1 MDVIVTDNGF
11 STDTWSAETTLSISS
26 ETDPEN
32 LTLPN
37 DIQRVVITF
46 PNSLMGAGL
55 RLLGCYGCAGIAA
68 PSGPKDPSFLT
79 NTQWRSDRDSM
90 KLQFRKP
97 KPCVNLNTIGFFGQ
111 IGQPT
116 AINRAC
122 KQAARKLIQN
132 PLNML

>member
-46 PNSLMGAGL
+46 PNFADGRGFTLARLL
-55 RLLGCYGCAGIAA
+55 RLRGYSGALRAKGPIISDQYARARRSGFDEIAISQA
-68 PSGPKDPSFLT
+68 QAVRQREHDWLFRSNWTAHSYQSRLQASG
-79 NTQWRSDRDSM
+79 
-90 KLQFRKP
+90 
-97 KPCVNLNTIGFFGQ
+97 
-111 IGQPT
+111 
-116 AINRAC
+116 
-122 KQAARKLIQN
+122 
-132 PLNML
+132 

>member
-46 PNSLMGAGL
+46 PNFADGRGFTLAQLL
-55 RLLGCYGCAGIAA
+55 RLRGYRGALRAKGPIISDQYAMARRSGFDEIAISQA
-68 PSGPKDPSFLT
+68 QAVRQPEHDGLLRSNWTAHSHQSRLQASG
-79 NTQWRSDRDSM
+79 
-90 KLQFRKP
+90 
-97 KPCVNLNTIGFFGQ
+97 
-111 IGQPT
+111 
-116 AINRAC
+116 
-122 KQAARKLIQN
+122 
-132 PLNML
+132 

>member
-46 PNSLMGAGL
+46 PNFADGRGFTLARLL
-55 RLLGCYGCAGIAA
+55 RLRGYSGALRAKGPIIPDQYAIARRSEFDEIA
-68 PSGPKDPSFLT
+68 ISQAQAVRQPEHDWLFRSNWTAHSYQSRLQASG
-79 NTQWRSDRDSM
+79 
-90 KLQFRKP
+90 
-97 KPCVNLNTIGFFGQ
+97 
-111 IGQPT
+111 
-116 AINRAC
+116 
-122 KQAARKLIQN
+122 
-132 PLNML
+132 